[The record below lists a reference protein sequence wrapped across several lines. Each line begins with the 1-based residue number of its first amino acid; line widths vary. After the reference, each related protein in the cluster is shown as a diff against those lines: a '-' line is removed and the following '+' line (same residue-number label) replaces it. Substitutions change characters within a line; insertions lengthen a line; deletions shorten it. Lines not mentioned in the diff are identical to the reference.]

1 MPRRLLIPGIAL
13 AALLVLGAAGAYVYF
28 FSGLRSSPAS
38 LALSSPTPSV
48 TATSVAGTWQVAS
61 GSLAGYRVK
70 EQFAGQPSSHEAVA
84 RTNDVTGQ
92 VTITQTGSS
101 YQLTSGTVT
110 VRLATLASVDQVA
123 GYNVSNR
130 DRIVQRSLDVSQY
143 PTATF
148 QADPASLPSGTN
160 SGQDQNAMLT
170 GKLTIHGVTKTVT
183 ASIQGRANGNTAQL
197 AGSVPIVMT
206 DYGVTPP
213 SVPFTVVQPGAVL
226 EFQLNLT
233 KA

>member
-160 SGQDQNAMLT
+160 SGQDQSTMLT
-170 GKLTIHGVTKTVT
+170 GKLTIHGVTRTVT

>member
-1 MPRRLLIPGIAL
+1 LIPGIAL

-48 TATSVAGTWQVAS
+48 TATSVAGTWQVAP

-160 SGQDQNAMLT
+160 SGQDQSTMLT

>member
-1 MPRRLLIPGIAL
+1 LIPGIAL

-160 SGQDQNAMLT
+160 SGQDQSTMLT
-170 GKLTIHGVTKTVT
+170 GRLTIHGVTRTVT

>member
-1 MPRRLLIPGIAL
+1 MWL

-28 FSGLRSSPAS
+28 FSGLRSSPAN
-38 LALSSPTPSV
+38 LALSSPAPSA
-48 TATSVAGTWQVAS
+48 TATSVAGTWQVAP

-160 SGQDQNAMLT
+160 SGQDQST
-170 GKLTIHGVTKTVT
+170 
-183 ASIQGRANGNTAQL
+183 
-197 AGSVPIVMT
+197 
-206 DYGVTPP
+206 
-213 SVPFTVVQPGAVL
+213 
-226 EFQLNLT
+226 
-233 KA
+233 

>member
-1 MPRRLLIPGIAL
+1 LIPGIAL

-28 FSGLRSSPAS
+28 FSGLRSSPAN
-38 LALSSPTPSV
+38 LALSAPTPSA
-48 TATSVAGTWQVAS
+48 TATSVAGTWQVTS

-70 EQFAGQPSSHEAVA
+70 EQFVGQPSTHEAVA
-84 RTNDVTGQ
+84 RTSDVTGQ
-92 VTITQTGSS
+92 VTITKTGSS

-148 QADPASLPSGTN
+148 EADPAALPSGVTG
-160 SGQDQNAMLT
+160 GQDQSGMIT
-170 GKLTIHGVTKTVT
+170 GKLTIHGVTKAVT

-213 SVPFTVVQPGAVL
+213 SVPFTAVQPDAVL

-233 KA
+233 KN

>member
-1 MPRRLLIPGIAL
+1 VPRRLLIPGIAL

-28 FSGLRSSPAS
+28 FSGLRSSPAN
-38 LALSSPTPSV
+38 LALSSPTPSA

-70 EQFAGQPSSHEAVA
+70 EQFAGQASSHEAVA

-143 PTATF
+143 STATF

-160 SGQDQNAMLT
+160 SGQDQSTMLT

-213 SVPFTVVQPGAVL
+213 SVPFTVVQPDAVL